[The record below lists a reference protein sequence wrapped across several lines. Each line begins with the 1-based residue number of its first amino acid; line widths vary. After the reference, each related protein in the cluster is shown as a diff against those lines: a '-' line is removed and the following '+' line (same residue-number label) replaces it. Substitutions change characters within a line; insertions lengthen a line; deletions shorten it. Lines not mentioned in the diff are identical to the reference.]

1 MNRGPA
7 HSTSRNQCSAT
18 RSTPLKLER
27 LEARLLMAFDTLVS
41 EVNQVMLPEASS
53 GWSVESSVR
62 SSDQTLARIAVTLL
76 DGKAIQAGSRVEQMD
91 SSLQVQTQ
99 GLNAQGLLLDGS
111 PRTRW
116 IVSSPD
122 RQARATIQ
130 IADDRATISFNRA
143 ADYQITVLSG
153 RISTRFHVRI
163 LAPATSISVLDAS
176 NSRRIA
182 DNGLISTSGSSHSF
196 SVAGQSATR
205 AAAALTGETQWS
217 VLSLPNG
224 SSPQLQTQG
233 ARTTVQFDRAGQYT
247 FLVRNGS
254 LTSRLRVQV
263 NAALTSLAVNPP
275 ANSVQQGQSLQFQAV
290 GLDQFQQAMSSQ
302 PSFTWKATGGTISSS
317 GLYQAGANAGSFQV
331 AVQSGRLTAE
341 AAITVTAA
349 KSADTRSADS
359 GSGVSIVGVHDA
371 GLRSLM
377 QSAYADGSI
386 SRSEMIHLLRS
397 AATDRIVTATELA
410 DLRYIASGKS
420 PFSIPDHVRGLARNV
435 LHDNPANLRF
445 RDQTAG
451 NLTAGSSGTLL
462 NQLVDKWFLG
472 TDLPSLTASNI
483 SYRYAVGALF
493 NGSPGLTD
501 SRQGALGDCYFL
513 ASLVSIAQI
522 NPKAIENMFIDN
534 GDGTFTVRFFG
545 GNLGMFWQ
553 GSLISA
559 GFVSGSGVAD
569 YVTVDRNLP
578 TFSNGSLAYSGYGL
592 SALSSTTSIW
602 LALAEKAYA
611 QWNETGR
618 SGRDGTNTYAGI
630 EGGWMSDVNAQIL
643 GFNSTFYA
651 VNSTSKQAMIDALKA
666 GHAVT
671 MGTTPRA
678 STGGLVGAH
687 AYVVTG
693 YNASSDEFSFY
704 NTWSIRHPTPLSWD
718 QMQGQISAFVIAN
731 ASGSLHSGQ
740 GSVRSADQPLAVPAV
755 QDTFKTA
762 LQIAPEQIDR
772 LLDLLVSEE
781 DSAHNPSLQ
790 QSRQFVAGVGDYQ
803 PEYLFYTESP
813 SDDLEERDPV
823 YEAEVLIDQLIGSLE
838 LC

>member
-1 MNRGPA
+1 MNRGPS
-7 HSTSRNQCSAT
+7 HSTSRKLCSAT

-27 LEARLLMAFDTLVS
+27 LETRLLMAFDTLVP
-41 EVNQVMLPEASS
+41 EGNQFLLPEASS
-53 GWSVESSVR
+53 GWRVESTVR
-62 SSDQTLARIAVTLL
+62 SNDQRLARIALIL
-76 DGKAIQAGSRVEQMD
+76 PDGKAIQAGSRVEQLD
-91 SSLQVQTQ
+91 SRLQVKTQ
-99 GLNAQGLLLDGS
+99 GLNAQGHLLDGT

-130 IADDRATISFNRA
+130 IADDRATLSFDRA
-143 ADYQITVLSG
+143 ADYQITVKSG
-153 RISTRFHVRI
+153 RVSTRFHVRI
-163 LAPATSISVLDAS
+163 LASATSISVMDER
-176 NSRRIA
+176 NSQRIA
-182 DNGLISTSGSSHSF
+182 DNGLIRTSERSHSF
-196 SVAGQSATR
+196 SVAGQSAMR

-217 VLSLPNG
+217 VLSSPNG
-224 SSPQLQTQG
+224 SSPQFQTQG
-233 ARTTVQFDRAGQYT
+233 TRTTVRFDRAGRYT
-247 FLVRNGS
+247 FLMRNGS
-254 LTSRLRVQV
+254 LFSRVRVQV
-263 NAALTSLAVNPP
+263 NADLTSLAVNTP
-275 ANSVQQGQSLQFQAV
+275 ASSVQQGQSLQFQAV
-290 GLDQFQQAMSSQ
+290 GLDQFKQAMSIQ
-302 PSFTWKATGGTISSS
+302 PIFTWKATGGTISSS
-317 GLYQAGANAGSFQV
+317 GLFQAAANAGSFQV
-331 AVQSGRLTAE
+331 TVQSGRLTAE

-349 KSADTRSADS
+349 NSTDAPSADS
-359 GSGVSIVGVHDA
+359 GSGVNIVGVHDV

-386 SRSEMIHLLRS
+386 NRSEMIELLRS
-397 AATDRIVTATELA
+397 AATDRIVTTTELS
-410 DLRYIASGKS
+410 DLRYIASDRAS
-420 PFSIPDHVRGLARNV
+420 FSMPDHVRGLAQNV

-445 RDQTAG
+445 RNHTAG

-472 TDLPSLTASNI
+472 ADLPSLTASTV

-522 NPKAIENMFIDN
+522 NPRAIENMFIDN
-534 GDGTFTVRFFG
+534 GDGTFTVRFFS

-569 YVTVDRNLP
+569 YVTVDRYLP
-578 TFSNGSLAYSGYGL
+578 TFSNGGLAYSGYGL
-592 SALSSTTSIW
+592 SALRSTTSVW

-630 EGGWMSDVNAQIL
+630 EGGWMS
-643 GFNSTFYA
+643 NSTFYA
-651 VNSTSKQAMIDALKA
+651 VNSGSKRAMIDALKA

-671 MGTTPRA
+671 MGTNPRA

-687 AYVVTG
+687 AYVVTA
-693 YNASSDEFSFY
+693 YNASSDTFSFY
-704 NTWSIRHPTPLSWD
+704 NTWSTRHPTPLTWA

-740 GSVRSADQPLAVPAV
+740 GSVRSTDRPLAAPAV
-755 QDTFKTA
+755 QATVKSA

-781 DSAHNPSLQ
+781 DSAHNPSLL
-790 QSRQFVAGVGDYQ
+790 QSGQVVADVGDYQ
-803 PEYLFYTESP
+803 PEYLLYTESP
-813 SDDLEERDPV
+813 SDDLEERDPL
-823 YEAEVLIDQLIGSLE
+823 YEAGELIDQLIGSLE
-838 LC
+838 LF